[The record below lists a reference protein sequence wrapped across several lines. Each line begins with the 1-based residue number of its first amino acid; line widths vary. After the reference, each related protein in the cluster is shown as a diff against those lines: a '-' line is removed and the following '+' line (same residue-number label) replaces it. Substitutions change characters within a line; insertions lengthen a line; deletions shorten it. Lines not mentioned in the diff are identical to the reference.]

1 MSFSLEVKNEVA
13 RLDSTRLE
21 LTSELSAII
30 RNNIAS
36 IDSIVINTES
46 NVLAR
51 RIFKLF
57 KSIYDVIPV
66 ITVRKKYN
74 FNKNISYILEIKEDL
89 SIIDKKG
96 NYLNIPK
103 DYVLADEEMIR
114 AYLRG
119 LFLTVGSIN
128 DPKTSRYH
136 LELSLPN
143 KEYALFIEKKLNNF
157 YLNSKML
164 KRDKNYMVYIK
175 EAEKISDFLRIIKAY
190 KAVLY
195 FEDIRIYTI

>member
-57 KSIYDVIPV
+57 KNFHISSIGYIGRSICLKLIDFVSCGVAPSV
-66 ITVRKKYN
+66 KAIT
-74 FNKNISYILEIKEDL
+74 
-89 SIIDKKG
+89 
-96 NYLNIPK
+96 
-103 DYVLADEEMIR
+103 
-114 AYLRG
+114 
-119 LFLTVGSIN
+119 
-128 DPKTSRYH
+128 
-136 LELSLPN
+136 
-143 KEYALFIEKKLNNF
+143 
-157 YLNSKML
+157 
-164 KRDKNYMVYIK
+164 
-175 EAEKISDFLRIIKAY
+175 
-190 KAVLY
+190 
-195 FEDIRIYTI
+195 